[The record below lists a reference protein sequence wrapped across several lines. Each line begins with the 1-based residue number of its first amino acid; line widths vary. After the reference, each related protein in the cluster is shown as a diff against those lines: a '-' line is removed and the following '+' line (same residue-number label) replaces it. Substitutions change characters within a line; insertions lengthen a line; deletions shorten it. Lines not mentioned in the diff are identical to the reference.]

1 MANRYTLN
9 INFLWVWFIPLLLY
23 IIRIKSRELK
33 KINSTL
39 GRHRMSNKKQHSPS
53 KRILS
58 FFATNGCQKPPKVLI
73 LRYEEYKRN
82 NRQQHK
88 RVEKN
93 Q

>member
-39 GRHRMSNKKQHSPS
+39 GRHRMSNKK
-53 KRILS
+53 
-58 FFATNGCQKPPKVLI
+58 
-73 LRYEEYKRN
+73 
-82 NRQQHK
+82 
-88 RVEKN
+88 
-93 Q
+93 